1 MEFTL
6 YRGLTHG
13 RSYRVSEA
21 SPVHPC
27 KTCIM
32 ELIIKR
38 ISVTWLNHG
47 AVSEYT
53 REGCTLWSLSHTVVS
68 HTGDLTVYLTPVQYT
83 LLGPTLWSLSYI
95 VI

>member
-1 MEFTL
+1 M
-6 YRGLTHG
+6 
-13 RSYRVSEA
+13 
-21 SPVHPC
+21 
-27 KTCIM
+27 
-32 ELIIKR
+32 
-38 ISVTWLNHG
+38 TWLNHG

-83 LLGPTLWSLSYI
+83 LLGPTLWSLSYT